1 MVQVELEPTLDRCIE
16 TTARQE
22 FTTSAHEYMAKRES
36 DGELLKKLELL
47 RKFLASADFPRL
59 RRESEKH
66 LAEGK
71 KVRFVLRLE
80 NGSPGYEM
88 RVDG

>member
-1 MVQVELEPTLDRCIE
+1 MVQIELEPMLDRCIE

-22 FTTSAHEYMAKRES
+22 FTGSAHEYMAKRES
-36 DGELLKKLELL
+36 DSELLEKLELL
-47 RKFLASADFPRL
+47 RRFLAAADFPRL
-59 RRESEKH
+59 RRQSEKH

-71 KVRFVLRLE
+71 KVRFLLRLE
-80 NGSPGYEM
+80 DGRPEYEM